1 MPALFLSHGI
11 PPLVDD
17 ERWVSELTRWA
28 RELPRPEAILMV
40 SAHWEAAPVV
50 VDGFWMGLV
59 KRSIQL
65 V

>member
-1 MPALFLSHGI
+1 MAALLRSHGA

-17 ERWVSELTRWA
+17 ERWVPELA
-28 RELPRPEAILMV
+28 RPEAILMV
-40 SAHWEAAPVV
+40 SDHSEAAPLV
-50 VDGFWMGLV
+50 VDGFWMGLA

>member
-1 MPALFLSHGI
+1 MPTLHLSHGT

-28 RELPRPEAILMV
+28 REFPRPEAILMV